1 MSCITK
7 MQKHLGLE
15 IAAHTRYNGHAQI
28 IRYRGYTKLADQYD
42 EEAGEELGH
51 ANKIMHR
58 LQQLEAMPQYQAMA
72 DVAPTLKEWDIEKLL
87 SSDLEVEKEVLD
99 SLADIIEDAESEND
113 WETGNVIRGMVT
125 ETEHHVE
132 WLTRQVTL
140 IKELGKQNYLQ
151 AML

>member
-7 MQKHLGLE
+7 LQKHLGLE
-15 IAAHTRYNGHAQI
+15 HAAHVRYNGHAQI

-72 DVAPTLKEWDIEKLL
+72 DVAPPLKEWDIEKLL

-113 WETGNVIRGMVT
+113 WETGNVIRTLVT
-125 ETEHHVE
+125 DTEGHIE
-132 WLTRQVTL
+132 MLTRQISLV
-140 IKELGKQNYLQ
+140 KELGRANYLQ